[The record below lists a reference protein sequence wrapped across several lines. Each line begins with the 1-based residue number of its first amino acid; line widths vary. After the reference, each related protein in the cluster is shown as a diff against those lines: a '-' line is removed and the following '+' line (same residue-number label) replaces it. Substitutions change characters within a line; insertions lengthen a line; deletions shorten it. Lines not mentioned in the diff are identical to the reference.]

1 MDSDFVTYEQ
11 SFLLKE
17 LGFDR
22 PCIGYFYK
30 GSFIPS
36 DTFDTGESGGFIPF
50 DPILNKGNEDIIARP
65 LYQQAFKWINDEL
78 RKFKNDFNISSSK
91 FFVNFESPQDSL
103 DELLDLV
110 IKIKKSIQLDAEDE
124 DLIVTSES
132 LDSGSKLEDF
142 NSKVQI
148 INELKERIRRYQDE
162 NISLRAKIRSYAK
175 NNNELKTQKEK
186 KQDESEYLN
195 EEVVNLISKNKK
207 NILEIE
213 KLKNSV
219 VSLSRIKDKLE
230 GDIHMKSNSIVN
242 LEEIIDTLSEKI
254 SLLDS
259 KIQSLEDSITENY
272 RKFAD
277 ELVEESKKTKKFLY
291 FFIVKNKEMD
301 KFITTASKY
310 YLLAIERGC
319 SESQSR
325 LDELK
330 ADKRFSK
337 YF

>member
-11 SFLLKE
+11 AFILKE
-17 LGFDR
+17 LGFNK
-22 PCIGYFYK
+22 PCLGYFYK
-30 GSFIPS
+30 GNFTPV
-36 DTFDTGESGGFIPF
+36 DTYDTGEGGGFIPF
-50 DPILNKGNEDIIARP
+50 DTLLNINNPNIISRP
-65 LYQQAFKWINDEL
+65 LYQQAFRWINDEL
-78 RKFKNDFNISSSK
+78 RKFKRDFNVNSSK
-91 FFVNFESPQDSL
+91 FFVNFDTPQESL
-103 DELLDLV
+103 DKLLDLLL
-110 IKIKKSIQLDAEDE
+110 KIKDSKDIGEEDR
-124 DLIVTSES
+124 DLIVNSEN
-132 LDSGSKLEDF
+132 LDSKSTIEDF

-148 INELKERIRRYQDE
+148 INELKQRVQRYHDE
-162 NISLRAKIRSYAK
+162 NVSLRAKIRSYAK
-175 NNNELKTQKEK
+175 NNNELKTQKDK
-186 KQDESEYLN
+186 TKNESEYLN
-195 EEVVNLISKNKK
+195 EEVINLISKNRK
-207 NILEIE
+207 NVLEIE

-254 SLLDS
+254 NLLDS

-291 FFIVKNKEMD
+291 FFRVKNKEMY

>member
-11 SFLLKE
+11 AFFLKE
-17 LGFDR
+17 LGFDK
-22 PCIGYFYK
+22 PCFGYFHK
-30 GSFIPS
+30 GNFIPV
-36 DTFDTGESGGFIPF
+36 DTYDTGQGGGFIPF
-50 DPILNKGNEDIIARP
+50 DTTLNISNPDIISRP
-65 LYQQAFKWINDEL
+65 LYQQAFRWINDEL
-78 RKFKNDFNISSSK
+78 RKFKRDFNISSSK
-91 FFVNFESPQDSL
+91 FFVNFETPQDSL
-103 DELLDLV
+103 DKLIDLLL
-110 IKIKKSIQLDAEDE
+110 KIKDSKKLEEEDKE
-124 DLIVTSES
+124 LIVTSEN
-132 LDSGSKLEDF
+132 LDSESTIEDF

-148 INELKERIRRYQDE
+148 INELKERVKRYHEE
-162 NISLRAKIRSYAK
+162 NISLRAKVRSYAK

-213 KLKNSV
+213 KLRNSV

-254 SLLDS
+254 NLLDS